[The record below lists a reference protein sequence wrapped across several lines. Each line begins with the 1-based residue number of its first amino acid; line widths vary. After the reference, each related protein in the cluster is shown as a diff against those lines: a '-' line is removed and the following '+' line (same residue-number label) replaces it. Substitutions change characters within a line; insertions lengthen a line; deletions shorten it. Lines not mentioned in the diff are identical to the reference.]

1 MVQQR
6 NIRTAIVFIVFYY
19 ICNCRICHGFDS
31 MITDCYPVGIFSKII
46 DNRLCT
52 IESFFTVSDPVL
64 FITLIKKFFKTK
76 AAGKRKQFQEKNS
89 SVDL

>member
-1 MVQQR
+1 
-6 NIRTAIVFIVFYY
+6 
-19 ICNCRICHGFDS
+19 

-64 FITLIKKFFKTK
+64 FITLIKKFFKTIAVLIFLCCTMK
-76 AAGKRKQFQEKNS
+76 FKLRIIPQAF
-89 SVDL
+89 

>member
-1 MVQQR
+1 MNR
-6 NIRTAIVFIVFYY
+6 WMNSSPEIVFSFQQPSFYSLFYY

-64 FITLIKKFFKTK
+64 FITLIKKFF
-76 AAGKRKQFQEKNS
+76 
-89 SVDL
+89 